1 MIVLSDTIDYA
12 AELLPQEAMSRL
24 ASESVPDPAIL
35 PLIQS
40 LYGEG
45 VDLLSA
51 TLPDGPWQYLFL
63 SHVVSRSQYDQMIEL
78 ARSKAELP
86 DRLLCLAGSGSG
98 FHGYKGRGWSAEAGN
113 IHLTAHF
120 APNRPIERVETA
132 FTILAALSV
141 VDAVDGVPGLD
152 GRARIKWVNDIL
164 IDGAKV
170 AGILAYTQTRETTVS
185 SAVLGIGLNV
195 ETAPTV
201 EPTPFVPSVGS
212 VREFAPDAL
221 SATQGIVQDSLLNAL
236 ARNYQLL
243 LEEGYTPLLERY
255 RERAG
260 LIGSK
265 IAVCSE
271 DSDSDP
277 PVIAE
282 GRVVAMGEGLEL
294 YLENRDEP
302 VTKGR
307 LILGNPESQKLME
320 GFAASEGR

>member
-12 AELLPQEAMSRL
+12 AELLPQEAVIRL
-24 ASESVPDPAIL
+24 SSESVPDPAIL
-35 PLIQS
+35 PIIQS
-40 LYGEG
+40 LYEEG
-45 VDLLSA
+45 IDLLLV
-51 TLPDGPWQYLFL
+51 TLPDEPWRYLFL
-63 SHVVSRSQYDQMIEL
+63 SECTSRSQYDQMIEL
-78 ARSKAELP
+78 ARSTTELP
-86 DRLLCLAGSGSG
+86 DRILCLAGSGSG
-98 FHGYKGRGWSAEAGN
+98 LHGYKGRSWTAAAGN
-113 IHLTAHF
+113 IHLTVHLT
-120 APNRPIERVETA
+120 PKRPIERFETA

-141 VDAVDGVPGLD
+141 VDTIDGVPGLE
-152 GRARIKWVNDIL
+152 GRARVKWVNDIL

-212 VREFAPDAL
+212 VHDFAPDAL
-221 SATQGIVQDSLLNAL
+221 SATQGVVLDSLLNAL

-255 RERAG
+255 RQRAG
-260 LIGSK
+260 LIGCK
-265 IAVCSE
+265 IVVCSE
-271 DSDSDP
+271 DSDPDP
-277 PVIAE
+277 SVIAE
-282 GRVVAMGEGLEL
+282 GRVVAMGDGLEL
-294 YLENRDEP
+294 YLENRKEP

-320 GFAASEGR
+320 GLVASEGR

>member
-12 AELLPQEAMSRL
+12 AELLPQEAVSRL
-24 ASESVPDPAIL
+24 SSESVPDPAIL

-40 LYGEG
+40 LYEEG

-51 TLPDGPWQYLFL
+51 PMPDRPWQYLFL
-63 SHVVSRSQYDQMIEL
+63 SRFASRSQYDQMIEL
-78 ARSKAELP
+78 ARSEDALP
-86 DRLLCLAGSGSG
+86 DRILCLARSGND
-98 FHGYKGRGWSAEAGN
+98 FHGFKGRGWSAAAGN
-113 IHLTAHF
+113 IHLTVHF
-120 APNRPIERVETA
+120 TPKRPIERFETA
-132 FTILAALSV
+132 FTILAAVSV
-141 VDAVDGVPGLD
+141 IDAIDGVPGLA

-201 EPTPFVPSVGS
+201 EPTPFVPAVGS
-212 VREFAPDAL
+212 VRDFAPDAL
-221 SATQGIVQDSLLNAL
+221 SATQGLVLDSLLNTL

-243 LEEGYTPLLERY
+243 LEEGHTPLLERY
-255 RERAG
+255 RQRAE
-260 LIGSK
+260 LIGRK
-265 IAVCSE
+265 IVVCSE

-277 PVIAE
+277 SVIAE

-294 YLENRDEP
+294 YLENRKEP

-320 GFAASEGR
+320 GFMASEGR

>member
-12 AELLPQEAMSRL
+12 AELLPQEAVSRL
-24 ASESVPDPAIL
+24 SSESVPDPAIL
-35 PLIQS
+35 PVIQS
-40 LYGEG
+40 LYEEG

-51 TLPDGPWQYLFL
+51 TLPDEPWQYLFL
-63 SHVVSRSQYDQMIEL
+63 SQCTSRSQYDQMIEL
-78 ARSKAELP
+78 ARSTAELP
-86 DRLLCLAGSGSG
+86 DRILCLAGSGSG
-98 FHGYKGRGWSAEAGN
+98 LHGYKGRSWTAAAGN
-113 IHLTAHF
+113 IHLTVHLT
-120 APNRPIERVETA
+120 PKRPIERFETA

-141 VDAVDGVPGLD
+141 VDAIDGVPGLE

-164 IDGAKV
+164 IDGSKV

-195 ETAPTV
+195 ETAPSV

-212 VREFAPDAL
+212 VHDFAPDAL
-221 SATQGIVQDSLLNAL
+221 SATQGIVLDSLLNAL

-277 PVIAE
+277 SVITE

>member
-12 AELLPQEAMSRL
+12 AELLPQEAVSRL
-24 ASESVPDPAIL
+24 SSESVPDPAIL

-40 LYGEG
+40 LYEEG
-45 VDLLSA
+45 VDLLS
-51 TLPDGPWQYLFL
+51 TSLPDLTWRYLFL
-63 SHVVSRSQYDQMIEL
+63 SECTSHSQYDQMIEL
-78 ARSKAELP
+78 ARSTAELP
-86 DRLLCLAGSGSG
+86 DRILCLAGSGSG
-98 FHGYKGRGWSAEAGN
+98 LHGYKGRGWSAVAGN
-113 IHLTAHF
+113 IHLTVHLT
-120 APNRPIERVETA
+120 PKRPIERFETA

-141 VDAVDGVPGLD
+141 VDAIDGVPGLES
-152 GRARIKWVNDIL
+152 RARIKWVNDIL

-170 AGILAYTQTRETTVS
+170 AGILAYTQTRERTVS

-201 EPTPFVPSVGS
+201 DPTPFVPSVGS
-212 VREFAPDAL
+212 VRDFAPDAL
-221 SATQGIVQDSLLNAL
+221 SATQGVILDSLLNAL

-277 PVIAE
+277 SVIAE

-320 GFAASEGR
+320 GFVASKGR